1 MSRLQIFQVDAF
13 ASRVFRG
20 NPAAVVPLER
30 WLPDSVLQ
38 SIALENNLAETA
50 FFIPLGLGHYH
61 LRWFTPAIEI
71 ELCGHATLASA
82 YVVFQHLEP
91 VLQKVRFES
100 QLSPLEVS
108 RETGEQ
114 GELLTLN
121 FPAFPLTPVTAPIGL
136 LEALGIEATSVLET
150 LTARNSV
157 YCVLEHEQQ
166 VQNLKPNMALLEQFE
181 LHGVVVTARG
191 QSCDFASRY
200 FAPKIGIPEDPVTGG
215 IHTSLIPY
223 WAEKLGKLEL
233 HARQVSARS
242 GDLWCKLVGDRV
254 LIAGTVVPYLEGFIE
269 VPDSLE

>member
-1 MSRLQIFQVDAF
+1 MTRLQIFQVDAF

-20 NPAAVVPLER
+20 NPAAVVPLEA
-30 WLPDSVLQ
+30 WLPDSVMQ

-50 FFIPLGLGHYH
+50 FFVPLGPGYYH

-82 YVVFQHLEP
+82 YVIFQHLEP
-91 VLQKVRFES
+91 TLQKVRFES
-100 QLSPLEVS
+100 QLSPLKVS
-108 RETGEQ
+108 REMGEH
-114 GELLTLN
+114 GELLVLN
-121 FPAFPLTPVTAPIGL
+121 FPSFPPAPVVAPAGL

-150 LTARNSV
+150 LISRNSV
-157 YCVLEHEQQ
+157 YCVLESEQQ
-166 VQNLKPNMALLEQFE
+166 VQNLKPNMALLERLE
-181 LHGVVVTARG
+181 LRGVVVTARG

-200 FAPKIGIPEDPVTGG
+200 FAPKIGVPEDPVTGG

-233 HARQVSARS
+233 HAKQLSARG

-254 LIAGTVVPYLEGFIE
+254 NIAGTVVPYLEGFIE